1 MFCAIVKIILRLPGC
16 FIFWP
21 LGKAPPQEVVLDGWR
36 PGLLCCCFLPEPV
49 QALRSWVTDCFLP
62 AFEAKVL
69 WTSWAAAVGVLGVGV
84 LGLTGEKPFP
94 WYSPHMSSEDFFL
107 ALFCIASWTLC
118 FLRSSKEKYSVHSA
132 RRGSVTSS
140 CCLDW
145 ARNCDWHQSDPFLPH
160 QWQNGLSVPTI
171 KP

>member
-1 MFCAIVKIILRLPGC
+1 MFHLLAFRQSTTTGSSPRWLETWFALLLLSPRACAGSEE
-16 FIFWP
+16 
-21 LGKAPPQEVVLDGWR
+21 LG
-36 PGLLCCCFLPEPV
+36 
-49 QALRSWVTDCFLP
+49 DCFLP
-62 AFEAKVL
+62 AFEAKIL

-118 FLRSSKEKYSVHSA
+118 FLRSSKEKCSVHSA